1 MTFKW
6 RCDGASDQSKYKQKF
21 SNGTTSDSS
30 IFMISMIS
38 LILEQN
44 ITNSSKKIW
53 SNPQSGSTRYS
64 CCVISFE
71 YVKKTPENTR
81 DEVTR
86 IQSQIDELLSTSLEI
101 AGKKINVTHS
111 LHLTMV
117 DGKVIQTLL

>member
-1 MTFKW
+1 
-6 RCDGASDQSKYKQKF
+6 
-21 SNGTTSDSS
+21 
-30 IFMISMIS
+30 MISMALP

-44 ITNSSKKIW
+44 VTNSSKKIW
-53 SNPQSGSTRYS
+53 SNPQSGSKRY
-64 CCVISFE
+64 CRVISFE
-71 YVKKTPENTR
+71 YVKETPENTR

-86 IQSQIDELLSTSLEI
+86 TQFQIDELLPMSLEI